1 MAKLTKSALKS
12 IVKECLVEIL
22 SEGLARD
29 SSLVSETRALPV
41 NESRATRRP
50 KARKAPKVKNENFD
64 RAVSRNVSSL
74 TSDPMMAALFED
86 TARGTY
92 QDQLEGDSR
101 PGAVSQQETAAPGAD
116 LSDVFGDQAAANW
129 ASLAF
134 GDSPKNS

>member
-74 TSDPMMAALFED
+74 TTDPMMAALFED

-92 QDQLEGDSR
+92 QDQLEGEGR

-134 GDSPKNS
+134 GDNPKNS